1 MIQIWECRDII
12 WFQYPMKISS
22 SDPMKISSSDFVKLI
37 SSSQSL
43 GDTCNLP
50 KYQSTILKG
59 KMPKNMGN
67 LKN

>member
-22 SDPMKISSSDFVKLI
+22 SDFVKLI
-37 SSSQSL
+37 SSLQSL